1 LEQGVHA
8 RQIVHT
14 GEDLRQMGRVG
25 VWRQEGPIDPVGLMG
40 VSTDAATEF
49 EVWQAQPGLAL
60 GDLAVQVRH
69 EILELLHVERSRRF
83 VE

>member
-1 LEQGVHA
+1 
-8 RQIVHT
+8 
-14 GEDLRQMGRVG
+14 
-25 VWRQEGPIDPVGLMG
+25 MG

-49 EVWQAQPGLAL
+49 EVWQAQPGPAL